1 MCNRSSRLR
10 RFLPSPA
17 LISEQIAI
25 KHQTLS
31 FTTFSSSTVIQFLV
45 PRFRSD
51 HSAEWTK
58 LEKRKPDYNFL
69 HDCHITFSIFF
80 FPPDLSRAIN
90 WREGAREM
98 RNKMK
103 KKALERWRTKR
114 QSMLCGI
121 KNVHYWSAK
130 RKWNSTTEHKKIFL
144 DFFFLQFSPSPSLF
158 SLPRHPSH
166 SAASAIQPEITLFWI
181 SLWRAQKISKKS
193 DCPHTIRSE
202 REEGEKNAKPSFRMW
217 ICGCLVEGD
226 VITISIRTLFL
237 LSFLFSF
244 FLSFVFG
251 VDIDCASCAQPFPP
265 PLASQN
271 FFTSWWSSL
280 LLAFAPWSRG

>member
-1 MCNRSSRLR
+1 MCNRSSHLR

-103 KKALERWRTKR
+103 KKLSSAGGPSGRACCAALKMSIIDPRKGNEIQRPNIKKSFSISFFCNSLPRRRCFLSLAIHHIQLPRLFNQKSPFSESRFGEHRKSARKAIVLTPSAASEKKAKKMPNHHLGCGYVDVWSRV
-114 QSMLCGI
+114 MLLQFPSGRFF
-121 KNVHYWSAK
+121 S
-130 RKWNSTTEHKKIFL
+130 FL
-144 DFFFLQFSPSPSLF
+144 SYFHFFFLSC
-158 SLPRHPSH
+158 
-166 SAASAIQPEITLFWI
+166 SAWT
-181 SLWRAQKISKKS
+181 
-193 DCPHTIRSE
+193 
-202 REEGEKNAKPSFRMW
+202 
-217 ICGCLVEGD
+217 
-226 VITISIRTLFL
+226 
-237 LSFLFSF
+237 
-244 FLSFVFG
+244 FG
-251 VDIDCASCAQPFPP
+251 CASCTQPFPP

>member
-1 MCNRSSRLR
+1 MCNRSSHLR
-10 RFLPSPA
+10 CFLPPPS

-45 PRFRSD
+45 ARFRSD

-103 KKALERWRTKR
+103 KKLSSAGGPSGRACWAALKM
-114 QSMLCGI
+114 SI
-121 KNVHYWSAK
+121 IDP
-130 RKWNSTTEHKKIFL
+130 RKGNEIQRPNIKKIFV
-144 DFFFLQFSPSPSLF
+144 DSFFAILSLAGVVFSPSPSITF
-158 SLPRHPSH
+158 SCLGYSTRNHPFLNLALASTENQQEKRLSSH
-166 SAASAIQPEITLFWI
+166 HPQ
-181 SLWRAQKISKKS
+181 RARRRRK
-193 DCPHTIRSE
+193 
-202 REEGEKNAKPSFRMW
+202 KNAKPSFRMW

-237 LSFLFSF
+237 LS
-244 FLSFVFG
+244 
-251 VDIDCASCAQPFPP
+251 
-265 PLASQN
+265 
-271 FFTSWWSSL
+271 
-280 LLAFAPWSRG
+280 